1 MHSAH
6 SLLLRSLYLTLYL
19 CSHRAPGG
27 STMSSQTRPTMWV
40 TVWRV
45 TKRIIWSNTLLPF
58 NLLWPSCPKTP
69 TLSTVTRT
77 PNSHTPHPPAPSPHT
92 PSPKSS
98 MSKYIPLSVFLL
110 MLWSLCTFSL
120 CSFRI
125 DIFEKYYSLSI
136 IGFACIFSHF
146 LLILLRII
154 LQMITD

>member
-6 SLLLRSLYLTLYL
+6 SLLLRSVYLTLYL
-19 CSHRAPGG
+19 CSHRALGG

-77 PNSHTPHPPAPSPHT
+77 PYSHTPQPPAPSPHT

-98 MSKYIPLSVFLL
+98 MYKYISISVFLQL
-110 MLWSLCTFSL
+110 LWSLCTFLL
-120 CSFRI
+120 CSFWI
-125 DIFEKYYSLSI
+125 DLFEKYYSLSI
-136 IGFACIFSHF
+136 IGFACIFWHF